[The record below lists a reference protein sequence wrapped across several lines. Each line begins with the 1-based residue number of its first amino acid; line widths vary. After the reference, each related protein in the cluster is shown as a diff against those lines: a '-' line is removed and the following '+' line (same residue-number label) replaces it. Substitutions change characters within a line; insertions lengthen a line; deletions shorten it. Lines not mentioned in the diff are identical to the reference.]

1 MVSMYII
8 EFLLIS
14 ILFVMNITTISKSLN
29 YDVSRSRKRL
39 VILSF
44 FLFSA
49 VAVVWCKFYCKPP
62 IRLATTIGYYL
73 FLFVFLCYRS
83 ITKKKNIYIA
93 LFYLMLDSICG
104 SASYLIINTIF
115 HIDAKELIVWTGSL
129 IFNIT
134 FFIILK
140 FETKRLDISFRSGLK
155 SISGK
160 IYILILVAFIFAGGL
175 LENQISIT
183 SNIEVQTKITKFF
196 TVITLGILI
205 FIIIA
210 LIVSCITKSYF
221 ESVSNLL
228 EKQVKEQIN
237 YYHKIDYLNKEI
249 RRFRHDYK
257 NHMICLQSLVEKN
270 DHDEALEY
278 IKGITH
284 QDIIEFF
291 SFSSGNQIAD
301 SIFNDKTELAKQSGC
316 EIKFDGFISDKI
328 PASDLCII
336 LSNALDNA
344 IEACARLNLDDN
356 KVIKVKCAC
365 IKGVQ
370 IIKISN
376 PNSNTLP
383 ESKTSK
389 DDKENHGYGLYNIK
403 RTIEKFNGQIK
414 ISSQTPLFVLEMEF
428 KVK

>member
-1 MVSMYII
+1 MLILYTTELILISMLFALNIKNIVRLLNHSYINLSQNYII
-8 EFLLIS
+8 LSVFLIFA
-14 ILFVMNITTISKSLN
+14 IGFVP
-29 YDVSRSRKRL
+29 V
-39 VILSF
+39 
-44 FLFSA
+44 
-49 VAVVWCKFYCKPP
+49 KFYCEPV
-62 IRLATTIGYYL
+62 IRLMVTMAYYIFL
-73 FLFVFLCYRS
+73 FLYLCFKNS
-83 ITKKKNIYIA
+83 NKKMTIYIT
-93 LFYLMLDSICG
+93 LFYLMFDSIWR
-104 SASYLIINTIF
+104 SASYLLVNTLF
-115 HIDAKELIVWTGSL
+115 HIDNKELIVWSGSL
-129 IFNIT
+129 IFNV
-134 FFIILK
+134 
-140 FETKRLDISFRSGLK
+140 ISFLVLNLNKKKIDITVTSGLRT
-155 SISGK
+155 ISNK
-160 IYILILVAFIFAGGL
+160 IYILILIAFIFAGGL

-183 SNIEVQTKITKFF
+183 SNIEVQAKITRFF
-196 TVITLGILI
+196 TVITLSILI

-237 YYHKIDYLNKEI
+237 YYQKIDNLNKEI

-270 DHDEALEY
+270 DRDEALDY

-301 SIFNDKTELAKQSGC
+301 AIFNDKTELAKQSGC

-403 RTIEKFNGQIK
+403 RTIEKFNGQMK

>member
-1 MVSMYII
+1 
-8 EFLLIS
+8 
-14 ILFVMNITTISKSLN
+14 
-29 YDVSRSRKRL
+29 
-39 VILSF
+39 
-44 FLFSA
+44 
-49 VAVVWCKFYCKPP
+49 
-62 IRLATTIGYYL
+62 
-73 FLFVFLCYRS
+73 
-83 ITKKKNIYIA
+83 
-93 LFYLMLDSICG
+93 MLDSICG
-104 SASYLIINTIF
+104 SAAYLIINTMF
-115 HIDAKELIVWTGSL
+115 HIDTKELIVWTGSL

-140 FETKRLDISFRSGLK
+140 FETKRFDITLRSGLK
-155 SISGK
+155 SISSK
-160 IYILILVAFIFAGGL
+160 IYILILIAFIFAGGL

-183 SNIEVQTKITKFF
+183 SNIEVQAKITKFF

-237 YYHKIDYLNKEI
+237 YYQKIDHLNKEI

-270 DHDEALEY
+270 DRDEALDY

-284 QDIIEFF
+284 QDIIESI
-291 SFSSGNQIAD
+291 SFLSGNQIAD
-301 SIFNDKTELAKQSGC
+301 AILNDKTELAKQSDC

-344 IEACARLNLDDN
+344 IEACARLDSDDN

-376 PNSNTLP
+376 PNSNMLP
-383 ESKTSK
+383 VSKTSK
-389 DDKENHGYGLYNIK
+389 DDKENHGYGLYNIR
-403 RTIEKFNGQIK
+403 RTIGKLNGQMK
-414 ISSQTPLFVLEMEF
+414 IPSQTPLFVLEMEF